1 MQPTTVSRLV
11 QSCSSKGV
19 KMVQDYDDYEED
31 EGASSALIERALS
44 AVRRRLVLIGLLTA
58 IGTGLA
64 TLYALTLQNY
74 YAATAVVQ
82 VDPRQKS
89 ITNVDTVF
97 ADMKGDRASIESE
110 VQLIRSKPLLLKV
123 IKALNLRADPEFG
136 GNGEFRAD
144 QSVQNT
150 ARPATVE
157 DLLARKADQ
166 PGGPQRDY
174 ILANL
179 DNQLAVRRVRNTL
192 LIEIK
197 AYSRSPEKA
206 AQIANTLAD
215 VYLRDQIQSKK
226 TAAGLASDLLEK
238 KLATLRQEL
247 AKAETDVERF
257 KGRHQIFEDGNLRLS
272 RSELA
277 RLMEQTVNARNATAA
292 ARAKYEQAQ
301 SVLNSGR
308 DNGDLADVLQS
319 NTITRMKDELAKAR
333 RRRAELA
340 TKYGPRHPDMK
351 QSIADVRE
359 AQRQLDGEINRL
371 VSNVSNEYNVAR
383 AREQQLQADLAKLK
397 SQQSATD
404 EVSVELSELKRRAQ
418 NTRQVYEAL
427 LARYKT
433 TAETQNLQLPDV
445 RVVER
450 ANIALQPSGPNR
462 KRFVILGLIGALGA
476 SLLLVL
482 AIEFI
487 TPGISRP
494 EDAERV
500 LDVAHLSSMPAIDD
514 RSGRGFNPTH
524 ALRMIIAEPH
534 SAYSEAIRNIRRELD
549 VTVASGPSRVIAV
562 TSSLPEEG
570 TETLASNIAHHY
582 ALTNNRVL
590 LIDGDLRRGSLTR
603 RLAAQRNSGL
613 LEVLW
618 HETSP
623 DHAILKDQS
632 TGLCFMPAM
641 GPSPLEPASPELL
654 ASPHMARVLAHFK
667 SQFDTIIIDTPP
679 LLPVID
685 GRILADYADKIIFS
699 ITWRKT
705 PKQLAKRALRL
716 LGPNHVKV
724 AGVVVNQIS
733 PDAFEDSLGFATH
746 HNADESRQRKIAA

>member
-1 MQPTTVSRLV
+1 MA
-11 QSCSSKGV
+11 
-19 KMVQDYDDYEED
+19 QDYDDYEED
-31 EGASSALIERALS
+31 EGASSALIERSLS
-44 AVRRRLVLIGLLTA
+44 AVRRRLVLIAVLSA

-64 TLYALTLQNY
+64 ILYASTLQSY
-74 YAATAVVQ
+74 YEAYAVVQ

-89 ITNVDTVF
+89 ITNVDTIF
-97 ADMKGDRASIESE
+97 SDIKGDRASIESQA
-110 VQLIRSKPLLLKV
+110 QLIRSKPLLLKV

-136 GNGEFRAD
+136 GYKGYDAGKEMPTN
-144 QSVQNT
+144 V
-150 ARPATVE
+150 RPDSVE
-157 DLLARKADQ
+157 DLLARKTDQ
-166 PGGPQRDY
+166 PDGPQRDY
-174 ILANL
+174 VVANLAN
-179 DNQLAVRRVRNTL
+179 QLVVRRVRNTL

-197 AYSRSPEKA
+197 AYSRNPEKA

-215 VYLRDQIQSKK
+215 VYLRDQIQAKQ

-238 KLATLRQEL
+238 KLNGLRQEL

-257 KGRHQIFEDGNLRLS
+257 KGRHQIFEDGNLRLG

-301 SVLNSGR
+301 TVLSSGR

-340 TKYGPRHPDMK
+340 TKYGSRHPDMQ
-351 QSIADVRE
+351 QSMADVRE

-371 VSNVSNEYNVAR
+371 VSNVSNEYDVAR
-383 AREQQLQADLAKLK
+383 GREKQLQTDLEKLK
-397 SQQSATD
+397 SNQSATN
-404 EVSVELSELKRRAQ
+404 EVSVELLELKRRAQ
-418 NTRQVYEAL
+418 NTRQIYEAL
-427 LARYKT
+427 LARYKS

-462 KRFVILGLIGALGA
+462 NRIVILGLVGALGL
-476 SLLLVL
+476 SLMLVL
-482 AIEFI
+482 ALEFM
-487 TPGISRP
+487 THGISRP

-500 LDVAHLSSMPAIDD
+500 FDVAHLSSIPAIDD
-514 RSGRGFNPTH
+514 RTGPGFNPTH
-524 ALRMIIAEPH
+524 ALRMIIAEPR
-534 SAYSEAIRNIRRELD
+534 SSYSEAIRNIRRELD
-549 VTVASGPSRVIAV
+549 VKLGGQHARVIAV
-562 TSSLPEEG
+562 ASSLPEEG
-570 TETLASNIAHHY
+570 TETIASNIAHHY

-590 LIDGDLRRGSLTR
+590 LIDGDLRRASLTR
-603 RLAAQRNSGL
+603 RLAAQRQSGL

-618 HETSP
+618 HGSSP
-623 DHAILKDQS
+623 DHAILRDQS
-632 TGLCFMPAM
+632 TGLHFMPAM

-654 ASPHMARVLAHFK
+654 ASTHMARVLAHLK
-667 SQFDTIIIDTPP
+667 SKFDTIIIDTPP

-685 GRILADYADKIIFS
+685 GRVLADYADQIVFS

-716 LGPNHVKV
+716 LGPNQEKV
-724 AGVVVNQIS
+724 AGIVVNQIS
-733 PDAFEDSLGFATH
+733 PSALEDSLGFATQQ
-746 HNADESRQRKIAA
+746 NPQEYMQRKLAA